1 MTASPKVETAFNASV
16 REAVKNGRIDRKTH
30 GAAIAAARKL
40 ARALDEPGWPELPSG
55 KVDNV
60 TPATF
65 LRYCEA
71 LGLTPVVK
79 QQAAP
84 SARQAPVLDLR
95 HKVQVMK
102 TG

>member
-1 MTASPKVETAFNASV
+1 MAASPKVETAFNASV
-16 REAVKNGRIDRKTH
+16 REAVKNGKIDRKTH

-40 ARALDEPGWPELPSG
+40 ARTLDEPGWPEMPSG

-71 LGLTPVVK
+71 LGLVPVS
-79 QQAAP
+79 QAQPAGN
-84 SARQAPVLDLR
+84 RQAPVAGLR
-95 HKVQVMK
+95 HKVQAMK
-102 TG
+102 AG